1 MNAITIHVS
10 DDMQEKM
17 QRIADAE
24 GVSLDALLGE
34 FTSHM
39 IKQYEARELFLEMQ
53 ATGAGEVEKAL
64 ELLRR

>member
-10 DDMQEKM
+10 DDMQEKVR
-17 QRIADAE
+17 QIADAE
-24 GVSLDALLGE
+24 GVSIDTLLGD

-39 IKQYEARELFLEMQ
+39 IKQYEARKLFLEMK
-53 ATGAGEVEKAL
+53 ARGEGEVEKAL

>member
-10 DDMQEKM
+10 DDMQEKVR
-17 QRIADAE
+17 QIADAE
-24 GVSLDALLGE
+24 GLSVDFLLSE

-39 IKQYEARELFLEMQ
+39 IKQYEARKLFLEMKAQ
-53 ATGAGEVEKAL
+53 GEGEVEKAL